1 MDQGEVAF
9 IIGYDGVGGYKIEG
23 YQVSQGGQEFT
34 ETALRN
40 AYLERAILE
49 QGFEDKER
57 EKIIKYLVDTRKT
70 KPVEGSRS
78 DRGTFGGIATQIHMT
93 ESVEEVPKQVFAA
106 TKKYKKVADKIR
118 PVYQELPDKYRIV
131 RDIKG
136 DPLKNMPML
145 SKQPPEF
152 VPTGRYSRERKE
164 QMDLVHGGDFLWEEE
179 RKLVH
184 QLIMQ
189 QNEAFAWDDT
199 EKGSFK
205 TRILPA
211 CRDPR
216 DRACAM
222 GIEEYSYSAR
232 NAHRDLQFYSA
243 KSRSRDL

>member
-1 MDQGEVAF
+1 
-9 IIGYDGVGGYKIEG
+9 
-23 YQVSQGGQEFT
+23 
-34 ETALRN
+34 
-40 AYLERAILE
+40 
-49 QGFEDKER
+49 
-57 EKIIKYLVDTRKT
+57 
-70 KPVEGSRS
+70 
-78 DRGTFGGIATQIHMT
+78 MT

-136 DPLKNMPML
+136 DPLKNMPLL

-199 EKGSFK
+199 EKGSSNQNSS
-205 TRILPA
+205 RP
-211 CRDPR
+211 
-216 DRACAM
+216 
-222 GIEEYSYSAR
+222 
-232 NAHRDLQFYSA
+232 
-243 KSRSRDL
+243 SRSPRSSMCHGY